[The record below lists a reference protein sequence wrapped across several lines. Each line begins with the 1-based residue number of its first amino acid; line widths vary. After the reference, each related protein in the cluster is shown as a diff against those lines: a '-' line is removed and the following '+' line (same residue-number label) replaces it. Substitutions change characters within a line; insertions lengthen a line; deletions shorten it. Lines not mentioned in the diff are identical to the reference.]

1 VALPNQLTDVQLSP
15 TSELGRTRVTDVRV
29 VRPDRS
35 LRLPTVDL
43 VEMGDERLLVEAD
56 GDELRFDVEKG
67 GASQE
72 VAAWSEEREAERA
85 GVT

>member
-1 VALPNQLTDVQLSP
+1 MALPNQLTDVQLSP

-35 LRLPTVDL
+35 LRLPT